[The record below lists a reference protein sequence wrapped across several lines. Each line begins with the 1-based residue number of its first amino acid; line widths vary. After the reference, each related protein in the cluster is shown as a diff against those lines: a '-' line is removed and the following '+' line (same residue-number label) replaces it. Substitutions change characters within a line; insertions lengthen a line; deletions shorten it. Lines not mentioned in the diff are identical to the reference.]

1 MDFSAGIGKGTRLL
15 TVQIYVNWG
24 KEMSFHVPQP
34 VTIPSKFMG
43 MSGPFYIPEAH
54 LKFPKSMTCSLSLSQ
69 YALPSIH
76 ILARHNGL
84 LS

>member
-1 MDFSAGIGKGTRLL
+1 
-15 TVQIYVNWG
+15 
-24 KEMSFHVPQP
+24 MSFHVPQL

-43 MSGPFYIPEAH
+43 MGDPFYIPKAH

-69 YALPSIH
+69 YAVSSIH
-76 ILARHNGL
+76 ILARYNGL